1 MRARALF
8 VFVAALALAP
18 CALGSTSLRVGI
30 QDDSWLQDGAG
41 ALGDRLDTFAGLGV
55 EIVRYNLRWDD
66 IATSRPMHPSNPRDP
81 AYDWGAADSIL
92 DGLHARG
99 LSLIVGLVGTPPWAN
114 GGRGPAFA
122 PSSNAAFAAF
132 AHAAAKRYGF
142 VRDWLVW
149 NEPNQR
155 RWLRPTSPAVYVE
168 RLLNPAYA
176 AIKRANP
183 RAKVGGGVT
192 APRAST
198 GGVSPVA
205 WIAGMKAAHARL
217 DAYAHHP
224 YPVSPRETPTT
235 GGCEACDTLTMATLD
250 RLSKLV
256 TRAFGPKRIWL
267 TEYGYQTNPPDPFGV
282 RPAVQARYLR
292 DAIARA
298 YTAPRVD
305 VLVQFLYQD
314 EPELDRWQS
323 GLVRANGRPKPALTV
338 FRRAAASVGG

>member
-1 MRARALF
+1 VLAWL
-8 VFVAALALAP
+8 VAGPASASP
-18 CALGSTSLRVGI
+18 NLRVGI
-30 QDDSWLQDGAG
+30 QDDAWLQDGSG
-41 ALGDRLDTFAGLGV
+41 TLDSRLETIAGLGV
-55 EIVRYNLRWDD
+55 RVVRYNLRWDS
-66 IATSRPMHPSNPRDP
+66 IAKSKPARPSNPRDP
-81 AYDWGAADSIL
+81 AYDWSAPDSVL

-99 LSLIVGLVGTPPWAN
+99 LSLVVGLVGTPAWAN
-114 GGRGPAFA
+114 GGRGPAYA
-122 PSSNAAFAAF
+122 PKSRTAFAAF
-132 AHAAAKRYGF
+132 AHAAAKRYAF

-155 RWLRPTSPAVYVE
+155 RWLRPTSPAIYVD

-205 WIAGMKAAHARL
+205 WIAGMRAAHARL

-235 GGCEACDTLTMATLD
+235 GGCEACSTLTMATLD
-250 RLSKLV
+250 RLSRLV
-256 TRAFGPKRIWL
+256 TKAFGPKKRIWL
-267 TEYGYQTNPPDPFGV
+267 TEYGYQTNPPDRFGV

-292 DAIARA
+292 EAIARA
-298 YTAPRVD
+298 YAAPRVD
-305 VLVQFLYQD
+305 LLVQFLYQD
-314 EPELDRWQS
+314 EPALDRWQS
-323 GLVRANGRPKPALTV
+323 GLVRANGRPKPALNV
-338 FRRAAASVGG
+338 FRRAVAGLGG